1 MPLFC
6 TPNLLC
12 AGVLDTRIELFQ
24 RRVPTRADQHRVNVF
39 CFPSRSSLVW
49 SFEIERFASPPPYD
63 AVDYAKFRSRSHDA
77 VIRVYDEVYAY
88 AGSAQ
93 ARAERSEAQQKPM
106 LE

>member
-12 AGVLDTRIELFQ
+12 AGVLDTRIGLFQ

-77 VIRVYDEVYAY
+77 VIRVYDD
-88 AGSAQ
+88 AGNVIQ
-93 ARAERSEAQQKPM
+93 THQHKGDFKGG
-106 LE
+106 